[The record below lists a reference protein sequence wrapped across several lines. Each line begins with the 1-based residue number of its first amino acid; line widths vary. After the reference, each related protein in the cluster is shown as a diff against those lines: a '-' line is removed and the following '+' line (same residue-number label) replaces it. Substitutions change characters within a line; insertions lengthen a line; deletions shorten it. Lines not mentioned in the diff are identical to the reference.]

1 MASKS
6 AARRLASPGRIA
18 PKTWVLTPDRF
29 LRGEHLTHLR
39 AVLEEWQR
47 SGVAKRVRDAT
58 IIELLLGSGLRVSEA
73 CALKIGHVHLQDGS
87 PAVFVRRGKGG
98 RPRLVP
104 ISSRLASRLTTYL
117 EAKAGWGEL
126 VDADRPLFLGQ
137 HGVELTRFGLSKIW
151 KVALAAA
158 GLAGRW
164 GIHATRHTY
173 AVEAY
178 RKTKDLRLTQTLLGH
193 TSPVTTTVYAA
204 LLDEDARA
212 GVEKIWG

>member
-1 MASKS
+1 MALKS
-6 AARRLASPGRIA
+6 AARRPANPGRAA
-18 PKTWVLTPDRF
+18 PKAWVLTPDRF
-29 LRGEHLTHLR
+29 LRTEHLTQLR
-39 AVLEEWQR
+39 AALEEWQT
-47 SGVAKRVRDAT
+47 SGTPKQVRDAM

-73 CALKIGHVHLQDGS
+73 CALTVGHVHFQDGS
-87 PAVFVRRGKGG
+87 PAIFVRRGKGG

-104 ISSRLASRLTTYL
+104 ISSRLASRLTKYL
-117 EAKAGWGEL
+117 ESKAGWGEP
-126 VDADRPLFLGQ
+126 VDAGRPLFLGQ

-193 TSPVTTTVYAA
+193 SSPVTTTAYAA